1 MADNDFDYFFLMLF
15 TQLQRDSISIT
26 SDPFLFMKH
35 KNRYVMFVLHLSLRC
50 RLYYWVFH
58 IAFQRCMTHQ
68 VERGIE
74 HHDATLLSIME
85 FYNNC
90 MGLKDTRT
98 HDRRIYNYIF
108 NSATCAHIYSFY
120 ETVFIFTHRAC
131 VHTTVGS
138 QFLELMCSYECVA
151 TTNDGISPKNAEKGH
166 KQNNFNTVKLSFFL
180 WSRE

>member
-1 MADNDFDYFFLMLF
+1 
-15 TQLQRDSISIT
+15 
-26 SDPFLFMKH
+26 
-35 KNRYVMFVLHLSLRC
+35 MFVLHLSLRC

-90 MGLKDTRT
+90 MGLKDERT
-98 HDRRIYNYIF
+98 HDRRIYNYIA
-108 NSATCAHIYSFY
+108 NSATCAHINSFY

-131 VHTTVGS
+131 VHTTEGS
-138 QFLELMCSYECVA
+138 HFLELMCSYEYVA
-151 TTNDGISPKNAEKGH
+151 TTKDGISPKMQRKAISKTILTPSNYK
-166 KQNNFNTVKLSFFL
+166 FSF
-180 WSRE
+180 EAGGN

>member
-1 MADNDFDYFFLMLF
+1 
-15 TQLQRDSISIT
+15 
-26 SDPFLFMKH
+26 
-35 KNRYVMFVLHLSLRC
+35 
-50 RLYYWVFH
+50 
-58 IAFQRCMTHQ
+58 MTHQ

-90 MGLKDTRT
+90 MGLKDERT
-98 HDRRIYNYIF
+98 HDRRIYNYIV

-138 QFLELMCSYECVA
+138 HFLELMCSYECVA
-151 TTNDGISPKNAEKGH
+151 TTNDGISPKNAEKGN
-166 KQNNFNTVKLSFFL
+166 K
-180 WSRE
+180 